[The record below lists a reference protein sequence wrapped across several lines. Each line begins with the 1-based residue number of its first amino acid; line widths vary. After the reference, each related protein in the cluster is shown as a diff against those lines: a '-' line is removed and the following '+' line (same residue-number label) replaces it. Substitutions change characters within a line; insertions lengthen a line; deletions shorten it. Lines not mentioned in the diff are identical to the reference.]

1 MLAITLQD
9 LRFRARR
16 FLIASIGAALVFA
29 MTLLLSGLAAGF
41 SVEINRTVHA
51 LGAQSWV
58 VAAGASG
65 RMVALSPL
73 SAAVVPQVA
82 ADPGAGRVGPVVIA
96 PQVAEVN
103 GAQKS
108 ANLIGFIPGDLGAPP
123 IVSGRQVASNG
134 EAVVDARLKL
144 GVGRQ
149 FTMNGHHFTVVGTAS
164 GLTLLSGVP
173 NAYVTLPDAQAVV
186 FGGRAIVS
194 AVLTAGVPRTV
205 PAGMAVYTNKRIE
218 QATLNQMA
226 AGRSSI
232 SSSRFLMWLIAAVIV
247 AALVYVSAL
256 ERARDFA
263 VLKALGSS
271 STVLFG
277 GLAVQATL
285 VSLVAA
291 ALGAVLA
298 NFMRGIFAQP
308 VVVPSSAYI
317 LLPVSA
323 LIIGLLASLAALRR
337 AVSVDPA
344 TAFAGP

>member
-65 RMVALSPL
+65 RMVSLSPL

-134 EAVVDARLKL
+134 EAVVDTRLKL

-149 FTMNGHHFTVVGTAS
+149 FTMNGHHFTVVGTAQRSHLAQWRSQRLRHVARRPS
-164 GLTLLSGVP
+164 GGV
-173 NAYVTLPDAQAVV
+173 
-186 FGGRAIVS
+186 
-194 AVLTAGVPRTV
+194 
-205 PAGMAVYTNKRIE
+205 
-218 QATLNQMA
+218 
-226 AGRSSI
+226 
-232 SSSRFLMWLIAAVIV
+232 
-247 AALVYVSAL
+247 
-256 ERARDFA
+256 
-263 VLKALGSS
+263 
-271 STVLFG
+271 
-277 GLAVQATL
+277 
-285 VSLVAA
+285 
-291 ALGAVLA
+291 
-298 NFMRGIFAQP
+298 
-308 VVVPSSAYI
+308 
-317 LLPVSA
+317 
-323 LIIGLLASLAALRR
+323 RR
-337 AVSVDPA
+337 ACDCECGA
-344 TAFAGP
+344 HRWGAAHRAGGHGRIHQQTD